1 MGDVEQHHRRS
12 IRLNGYDY
20 TRDGAYLVTICTQ
33 DRVRLFGTVVNG
45 YMQMN
50 EYGREVA
57 NCWMWLAERYS
68 YVHLDQ
74 WIVMPD
80 HIHGIVVVADRT
92 GGAGR
97 GGAGRGGAGR
107 GGLRTAPTSTKRK
120 TLERL
125 IGAFKTVSTKCIN
138 DVGST
143 PGAKVWQRNYYE
155 QIVRDGLQLHRARR
169 HIANIPSRWELDREN
184 RV

>member
-12 IRLNGYDY
+12 IRMNGYDY

-50 EYGREVA
+50 ECGREVA
-57 NCWMWLAERYS
+57 NCWMWLAERYL

-97 GGAGRGGAGR
+97 GGS
-107 GGLRTAPTSTKRK
+107 RTAPTSTKRK
-120 TLERL
+120 TLGRL

-138 DVGST
+138 NVRST

-155 QIVRDGLQLHRARR
+155 QVVRDGLQLHRVRR
-169 HIANIPSRWELDREN
+169 YIANNPSRRELDRE
-184 RV
+184 